1 MIIGIGTDII
11 EVIRIERLLTKQK
24 RFQARIFTEKEIAYC
39 ESKKNKAQNY
49 AARFAAKEA
58 FLKAIG
64 TGWRK
69 GIAFKEIEVVNNEQ
83 GKPELFLSGTAKE
96 YTDNLGIT
104 NIQLSLSHLKDLAIA
119 VVTAEKE

>member
-11 EVIRIERLLTKQK
+11 EVARIEQLISKQK
-24 RFQARIFTEKEIAYC
+24 RFQGRIFTEKEIAYC
-39 ESKKNKAQNY
+39 ELKKNKAQNY

-96 YTDNLGIT
+96 FADNLGIT
-104 NIQLSLSHLKDLAIA
+104 NIQLSLSHLKDFAIA